1 MNHEKLLF
9 YTISLF
15 LFWGFWSWFVF
26 LNSLSVLWFS
36 FVFLCTCFR
45 FEMFISVLGFVFL
58 FSGSVFLF
66 WVCCTLFLH
75 WRYFFV
81 RVSALRSLFLFW
93 DLCFCFLRYVVF
105 FCFGFAVSFFSHW
118 RHPKKRETV
127 FALCF
132 RLLFVASEAINYRAR
147 IGIHFYPWC
156 TKNSTRK
163 EIRSFHNTENSYC
176 TTLKRIMRN
185 ITCNNIITWNFQ
197 GTVKPL

>member
-36 FVFLCTCFR
+36 FVFFCTCFR

-66 WVCCTLFLH
+66 WVCCILFLH

-81 RVSALRSLFLFW
+81 NVSALRCLFLFW
-93 DLCFCFLRYVVF
+93 DLYFCFLVVF
-105 FCFGFAVSFFSHW
+105 FCFGFAVSCFCIDGTLRKRNSLCIVFSFIICSKWSNKLPCKDWHPLLCLVHW
-118 RHPKKRETV
+118 E
-127 FALCF
+127 
-132 RLLFVASEAINYRAR
+132 
-147 IGIHFYPWC
+147 
-156 TKNSTRK
+156 
-163 EIRSFHNTENSYC
+163 
-176 TTLKRIMRN
+176 
-185 ITCNNIITWNFQ
+185 
-197 GTVKPL
+197 

>member
-26 LNSLSVLWFS
+26 LNSLSVLWFN
-36 FVFLCTCFR
+36 FVFLFCMCFR
-45 FEMFISVLGFVFL
+45 FGMFISVLGFMFL
-58 FSGSVFLF
+58 FSQVRSVFLF
-66 WVCCTLFLH
+66 WVCCILFL
-75 WRYFFV
+75 
-81 RVSALRSLFLFW
+81 
-93 DLCFCFLRYVVF
+93 
-105 FCFGFAVSFFSHW
+105 HW

-132 RLLFVASEAINYRAR
+132 RLLFVASGAINYRAR
-147 IGIHFYPWC
+147 IGIHFYAWC

-176 TTLKRIMRN
+176 TTLKRIMHN
-185 ITCNNIITWNFQ
+185 INNIITWNFQ
-197 GTVKPL
+197 GAVKPPVGDHCKG

>member
-9 YTISLF
+9 YIISLF

-36 FVFLCTCFR
+36 FVFFCTCFR
-45 FEMFISVLGFVFL
+45 FGMFISVLGFVFL

-66 WVCCTLFLH
+66 WVCCILFLH
-75 WRYFFV
+75 WQ
-81 RVSALRSLFLFW
+81 
-93 DLCFCFLRYVVF
+93 
-105 FCFGFAVSFFSHW
+105 
-118 RHPKKRETV
+118 HPKKRETV

-132 RLLFVASEAINYRAR
+132 RLLFVASGAINYRAR
-147 IGIHFYPWC
+147 IGIHFYAWC

-176 TTLKRIMRN
+176 TTLKRTMHN
-185 ITCNNIITWNFQ
+185 INNIITWNFQ
-197 GTVKPL
+197 GAVKPPVGDHCKG

>member
-9 YTISLF
+9 YIISLF

-36 FVFLCTCFR
+36 FVFFCTCFR

-66 WVCCTLFLH
+66 WVCCILFL
-75 WRYFFV
+75 
-81 RVSALRSLFLFW
+81 
-93 DLCFCFLRYVVF
+93 
-105 FCFGFAVSFFSHW
+105 HW

-127 FALCF
+127 FTLCF
-132 RLLFVASEAINYRAR
+132 RLLFVAGGTINYRAR
-147 IGIHFYPWC
+147 IGFHLYAWC
-156 TKNSTRK
+156 TKNRTRK

-176 TTLKRIMRN
+176 TTLKRIMHN
-185 ITCNNIITWNFQ
+185 INNIITWNFQ
-197 GTVKPL
+197 GAVKPL